1 MTCAH
6 KTIIIIIIIV
16 IIIIDIFNAQMWKF
30 QMFMWIELDTISS

>member
-30 QMFMWIELDTISS
+30 QTVMWIELETIYS